1 MQNADHVR
9 FEPKVEWTFKKIPIQ
24 NFGSLQPKNF
34 TEILQFFRS
43 NAIGY
48 VEYATISMPNEIEKW
63 LSVFE
68 LLAKND
74 FQKQISQKLHQL
86 MKMY

>member
-1 MQNADHVR
+1 
-9 FEPKVEWTFKKIPIQ
+9 
-24 NFGSLQPKNF
+24 
-34 TEILQFFRS
+34 
-43 NAIGY
+43 
-48 VEYATISMPNEIEKW
+48 MPNEIEKW